1 MCEIYG
7 EKFRFKI
14 LDQKPKIYRIEIL
27 SAQNKKI
34 FIDNVQKIAGAELID
49 DTRLECI
56 DYQIK
61 LIKNYLETTSNNNF
75 DLIDTVLT
83 EIKQNKSNINDLN
96 NRISNI
102 NMLISNEAT
111 KPRKQDK
118 TFTFHYEYHYKFNPE
133 FEIVLVEKN
142 LLDSTS
148 DCILNT
154 FDQNKPVPDLTNNI
168 FSIAGKKFQNDFYK
182 NINNLSKV
190 IHNLIFFDPKKI
202 CLIFD

>member
-1 MCEIYG
+1 LCEIYG

-34 FIDNVQKIAGAELID
+34 FIDSVQKITGAELID

-83 EIKQNKSNINDLN
+83 EIKENKSNINDLN

-111 KPRKQDK
+111 KSRKQDK

-190 IHNLIFFDPKKI
+190 T
-202 CLIFD
+202 